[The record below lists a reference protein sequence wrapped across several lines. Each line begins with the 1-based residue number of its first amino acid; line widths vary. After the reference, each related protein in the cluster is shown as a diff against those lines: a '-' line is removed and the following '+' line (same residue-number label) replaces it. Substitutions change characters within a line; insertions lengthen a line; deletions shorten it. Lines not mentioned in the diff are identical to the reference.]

1 MSDAPAPES
10 IRYRIRREASGVLSW
25 LYKQPAWDWFSRLR
39 EQPVREWPGWLRQQP
54 AWDWLRGNWR
64 EKRWFR
70 IGGYALGG
78 LLGLY
83 FLAWLT
89 VSRNLPSADT
99 LLDYQ
104 PPLPSMVRGVDGEIV
119 YSYARERRVQLRFVD
134 FPKPLINAYLSAEDK
149 TFWSHGGVDYT
160 GLAGAVLDY
169 VTKLGS
175 GERAK
180 GGSTITQQVA
190 KNIMI
195 GDEYSVTRKLKE
207 MILARRI
214 EGVLSKQQILELYL
228 NEIPLGR
235 QSFGVQAASRAY
247 FGKDIG
253 ELALNEAAFLAI
265 LPKAPEKYG
274 RAKYADQAI
283 ARRNHVLDQMVDN
296 DWATPEQAALAKAQL
311 LGVIPRRADNYN
323 LDAGYY
329 MEEVRQRLLE
339 KYGEKAED
347 GPHSVYA
354 GGLWVR
360 TSMDPQLQKATLNA
374 LRAGLMRYHSGKGWR
389 GPLERIKLDPEGWQ
403 DQLLALN
410 KSINYQNWRIGVVL
424 QRSGS
429 NARIGFADGTKAALS
444 SLPDGLRTGDVIT
457 AAPVGNGAYGVRI
470 VPEVSG
476 GMVVENPHNGRVL
489 ALQGGFDAGL
499 GSFNRATQAQRQPG
513 STIKPFVYAT
523 GLDFGM
529 TPASM
534 VLDGTFCVY
543 QGSQL
548 GQKCFKN
555 FDMRGAGGTH
565 TMRWGLE
572 QSRNLMTVRI
582 ANDAGMENVVKTI
595 DRVGIGKYQPYLSFA
610 LGAGDTTVLQM
621 VNAYTALANN
631 GIQHQPTLID
641 FVQDRNGKVIW
652 RADPRRCQRCNMA
665 QWDGKP
671 MPRLASRGKQV
682 LDPRTAYQ
690 TVHMLEGVVQ
700 RGTAVVLS
708 DLGLPLF
715 GKTGTTSGP
724 TNVWFVGG
732 SQDIVGGVY
741 IGFDQ
746 PRSLGGYAQG
756 STFAAPIFK
765 QFVTETRG
773 RWGHRPFMA
782 PADVRMVKIDRISGK
797 RVFDAEPGTDPK
809 ASVIWEAFK
818 ADTEPLRTTRQDE
831 LAAQREALI
840 AAIRK
845 GSQARTR
852 AVAAPVAAAT
862 EPSAVSTIAAE
873 SAVASE

>member
-10 IRYRIRREASGVLSW
+10 IRYRIRREASGILSW
-25 LYKQPAWDWFSRLR
+25 LREQPAWDWFH
-39 EQPVREWPGWLRQQP
+39 
-54 AWDWLRGNWR
+54 DNWQ

-70 IGGYALGG
+70 ITGYAVGG

-83 FLAWLT
+83 LLIWLT

-134 FPKPLINAYLSAEDK
+134 FPRPLINAYLSAEDK
-149 TFWSHGGVDYT
+149 TFWTHGGVDYT

-190 KNIMI
+190 KNILI

-247 FGKDIG
+247 FGKDVG
-253 ELALNEAAFLAI
+253 DLALHEAAFLAI
-265 LPKAPEKYG
+265 LPKAPERYG
-274 RAKYADQAI
+274 RAKFSGSAI
-283 ARRNHVLDQMVDN
+283 ARRNYVLEQMVGN
-296 DWATPEQAALAKAQL
+296 GWATPEQAALAKSQP
-311 LGVIPRRADNYN
+311 LGVIPRRADGYN
-323 LDAGYY
+323 VDAGYF
-329 MEEVRQRLLE
+329 MEEVRQRLLG
-339 KYGEKAED
+339 KYGEKAEN

-360 TSMDPQLQKATLNA
+360 TSMDPQLQKAALDA
-374 LRAGLMRYHSGKGWR
+374 LRGGLMRYHSGKGWR
-389 GPLERIKLDPEGWQ
+389 GPLDRIKLDSEGWQ
-403 DQLLALN
+403 NQLLALN
-410 KSINYQNWRIGVVL
+410 KSVNYQNWRIGVVL
-424 QRSGS
+424 QRSGGQ
-429 NARIGFADGTKAALS
+429 ARIGFGDGTSAALTG
-444 SLPDGLRTGDVIT
+444 LPDPLREGDVIT
-457 AAPVGNGAYGVRI
+457 AAPVGSNLYGVRI
-470 VPEVSG
+470 IPEVSG
-476 GMVVENPHNGRVL
+476 GMVIENPHTGRIL

-555 FDMRGAGGTH
+555 FDMRGSGGTH

-582 ANDAGMENVVKTI
+582 ANDAGMDNVVNTI
-595 DRVGIGKYQPYLSFA
+595 NRVGIGKYQPYLSYA
-610 LGAGDTTVLQM
+610 LGAGETTVLQM
-621 VNAYTALANN
+621 VNAYAALANN
-631 GIQHQPTLID
+631 GVQHEPTLID
-641 FVQDRNGKVIW
+641 FVQDRNGRVIW
-652 RADPRRCQRCNMA
+652 RSDPRRCQRCNMA

-671 MPRLASRGKQV
+671 MPRLTPRGKQV

-700 RGTAVVLS
+700 RGTAMVLS

-732 SQDIVGGVY
+732 SQDIIGGVY
-741 IGFDQ
+741 IGYDQ

-765 QFVTETRG
+765 QFVVESRG
-773 RWGHRPFMA
+773 RWDHRPFMA
-782 PADVRMVKIDRISGK
+782 PADVRMVKIDRVSGK

-831 LAAQREALI
+831 LATQREALI

-845 GSQARTR
+845 GSQARDR
-852 AVAAPVAAAT
+852 AAVVAPT
-862 EPSAVSTIAAE
+862 TAE
-873 SAVASE
+873 SSDGPTVITDTTMPND

>member
-10 IRYRIRREASGVLSW
+10 IRFRIRREATGIFSW
-25 LYKQPAWDWFSRLR
+25 LR
-39 EQPVREWPGWLRQQP
+39 EQQ
-54 AWDWLRGNWR
+54 AWSWFRANWR

-70 IGGYALGG
+70 IGGYGLGG
-78 LLGLY
+78 LLALN
-83 FLAWLT
+83 LLVWLT
-89 VSRNLPSADT
+89 VSRNLPSAET

-104 PPLPSMVRGVDGEIV
+104 PPLPTMVRGVDGEIV
-119 YSYARERRVQLRFVD
+119 HSYARERRVQLRFVD

-169 VTKLGS
+169 GLKLGS
-175 GERAK
+175 GQRAR

-190 KNIMI
+190 KNILI

-214 EGVLSKQQILELYL
+214 EDVLSKQQILELYL

-247 FGKDIG
+247 FGKDVG
-253 ELALNEAAFLAI
+253 DLALHESAFLAI

-274 RAKYADQAI
+274 RAKNIDLAI
-283 ARRNHVLDQMVDN
+283 ARRNHVLNQMVDN
-296 DWATPEQAALAKAQL
+296 DWATPEQAAQAIAQP
-311 LGVIPRRADNYN
+311 LGIIPRRAEIYN
-323 LDAGYY
+323 AEAGYF
-329 MEEVRQRLLE
+329 MEEVRQRLIE
-339 KYGEKAED
+339 RYGEKAEE

-360 TSMDPQLQKATLNA
+360 TSLDRQLQNA
-374 LRAGLMRYHSGKGWR
+374 VVNSLRAGLMRYQSGKGWR
-389 GPLERIKLDPEGWQ
+389 GPIDRIKLDDDAWQ
-403 DQLLALN
+403 SQLIALN
-410 KSINYQNWRIGVVL
+410 RSVHYQNWRIGVVI
-424 QRSGS
+424 QRRGTQGQ
-429 NARIGFADGTKAALS
+429 IGFGDGSKAALT
-444 SLPDGLRTGDVIT
+444 SLPDALQVGDVIA
-457 AAPVGNGAYGVRI
+457 AAPVGSNAYGVRI

-476 GMVVENPHNGRVL
+476 GMVAENPHNGRVL
-489 ALQGGFDAGL
+489 AIQGGFDAGL

-523 GLDFGM
+523 ALDYGM

-534 VLDGTFCVY
+534 ILDGTFCVY

-555 FDMRGAGGTH
+555 FDNRGVGGTH
-565 TMRWGLE
+565 TLRWGLE

-582 ANDAGMENVVKTI
+582 ANDTGMDRVVKTI
-595 DRVGIGKYQPYLSFA
+595 KQVGIGSYQPYLSYA

-621 VNAYTALANN
+621 VNAYASLANN
-631 GIQHQPTLID
+631 GIQHNPTLID
-641 FVQDRNGKVIW
+641 FVQDRSGKVIW
-652 RADPRRCQRCNMA
+652 RADTRRCQQCNMA
-665 QWDGKP
+665 EWNGKP
-671 MPRLASRGKQV
+671 MPRLPLRGKQV
-682 LDPRTAYQ
+682 VDPRTAYQ

-700 RGTAVVLS
+700 RGTATVLS

-746 PRSLGGYAQG
+746 PRSLGGYVQG
-756 STFAAPIFK
+756 GTFAAPIFK
-765 QFVTETRG
+765 QFVQETRN
-773 RWGHRPFMA
+773 RWSHRPFSA
-782 PADVRMVKIDRISGK
+782 PAEVRMVKVDRVSGK
-797 RVFDAEPGTDPK
+797 RVFDEDPGTDPR
-809 ASVIWEAFK
+809 AAVIWEAFK
-818 ADTEPLRTTRQDE
+818 ADTEPRRTSRQDE
-831 LAAQREALI
+831 LSAQRDALI

-845 GSQARTR
+845 GSQARAR
-852 AVAAPVAAAT
+852 APAGQAA
-862 EPSAVSTIAAE
+862 EPLPSDTPTIAADDT
-873 SAVASE
+873 VAAE